1 MREYCGEYSEWP
13 PGGGGGLLPLRV
25 ACFFEYLF
33 AGFLAFTFS
42 NLLLVFADP
51 QRELGCLRTLLTAF
65 MVLMAVQLILAQCF
79 DRLFFIDENNQS
91 QYGPLFGV
99 SLLFPALML
108 LLDVYVLAFRGQKLS
123 RGGRIMLWSI
133 VSLLAVGAV
142 LQLFFRNAIALAI
155 LLAAVLLHVY
165 LAGKN
170 LQLFHLVQEKNL
182 RLQNELLLSEIQPHF
197 MYNTLA
203 AIADLCDSDA
213 PKAKQTILLFS
224 RYLQSIVRSLNSGH
238 TVPFAEE
245 LTRVQ
250 RYLELSQIRFEDDLR
265 VEYQIECSE
274 FSLPPMCLQPLVENA
289 VRHGVRRN
297 PGGRGTVTLR
307 TAETPDCWRITVSD
321 DGPGLDRQIK
331 PDRERIQIGLKN
343 VEERL
348 RLLCGGS
355 LELASEPGKGTA
367 VTIRI
372 PRKQE
377 GQTC

>member
-1 MREYCGEYSEWP
+1 MAAR
-13 PGGGGGLLPLRV
+13 GGGLLPLRV

-213 PKAKQTILLFS
+213 PKAKQTILLLS
-224 RYLQSIVRSLNSGH
+224 RYLQSIVRSLNSGQ